1 MPDSNHGQP
10 TQPTKFVSPCAPP
23 EGFEREVLT
32 ILIEEC
38 AEVIQRATKALR
50 FGQDEVQP
58 GQPWSNNC
66 RTSQEI
72 GDLYAT
78 INLATRHGIVS
89 PGCIAD
95 AMERKARKLAIYM
108 QTETPDVKDA

>member
-1 MPDSNHGQP
+1 MSEP
-10 TQPTKFVSPCAPP
+10 TPAKFISPCAPP
-23 EGFEREVLT
+23 EGFAREVLT

-50 FGQDEVQP
+50 FGLDEVQP

-66 RTSQEI
+66 RMSQEI

-78 INLATRHGIVS
+78 INLATKHGLVS
-89 PGCIAD
+89 PGCITD
-95 AMERKARKLAIYM
+95 AMDRKMAKLAIYM
-108 QTETPDVKDA
+108 QTEEPRVA